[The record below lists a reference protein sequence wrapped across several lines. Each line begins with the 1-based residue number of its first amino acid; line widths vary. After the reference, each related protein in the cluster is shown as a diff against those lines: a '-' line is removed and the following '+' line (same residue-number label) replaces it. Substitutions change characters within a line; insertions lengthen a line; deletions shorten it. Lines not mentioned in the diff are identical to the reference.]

1 MVWALTIAVF
11 LGIAVV
17 GLLLFLIYSQRE
29 QIRKALKE
37 KRAEKRIQTE
47 VELELSGPDE
57 PTLYEKSLSQ
67 NASRHGARILSRKHW
82 QRHDHVLVK
91 LPQKA
96 QPSRARVAYC
106 IALAGD
112 AFAVGLH
119 FSSAVADWLISDS
132 DTPYDEGSSQM
143 YRK

>member
-1 MVWALTIAVF
+1 MVWAITIAVF

-17 GLLLFLIYSQRE
+17 ALLVFLIYSQRE

-37 KRAEKRIQTE
+37 KRAEKRIPTEIE
-47 VELELSGPDE
+47 VELSSPDE
-57 PTLYEKSLSQ
+57 PTLYEESLSE

-82 QRHDHVLVK
+82 QRHDHVLVR

-96 QPSRARVAYC
+96 KPSRARVVYC
-106 IALAGD
+106 NASPGD

-119 FSSAVADWLISDS
+119 FSSAVDDWLISDNDIS
-132 DTPYDEGSSQM
+132 NDERSQL